1 MVWSLWF
8 FALLGYY
15 GLTTWLGALLQQ
27 AGFPVT
33 KSVFYTLLISLA
45 GIPGFLMAAWLVEA
59 WGRKP
64 TCILMLLGRETI
76 LRNGKQVG
84 YLTSGGYGY
93 TVGKPIGYGYIRD
106 SNGVDDDYVRGG
118 TYELVVANNLVKARA
133 HLGPLYDPE
142 NLRVKG

>member
-1 MVWSLWF
+1 MVYQQPADVGAARD
-8 FALLGYY
+8 ALAKAGYQATVAEF
-15 GLTTWLGALLQQ
+15 GSNRELQVRVRINDDVDPQQLSDDVMKVLTTVD
-27 AGFPVT
+27 P
-33 KSVFYTLLISLA
+33 SV
-45 GIPGFLMAAWLVEA
+45 V
-59 WGRKP
+59 
-64 TCILMLLGRETI
+64 LLGRETI

-106 SNGVDDDYVRGG
+106 STGVDDGYVRSG

-142 NLRVKG
+142 NLRVKS